1 VCARCVGLYAGGAFG
16 SIAGAAACG
25 RRALGRLR
33 LPLMQVNWIATAAAA
48 IPTLVTFS
56 LEWGLGWPV
65 SNTVRAVAALP
76 LGAVVAFIVVSALPT
91 LHS

>member
-1 VCARCVGLYAGGAFG
+1 M
-16 SIAGAAACG
+16 
-25 RRALGRLR
+25 
-33 LPLMQVNWIATAAAA
+33 PVNWIATAAAA

-65 SNTVRAVAALP
+65 SNTVRAAAAIP